1 MVLLKECIKARLYI
15 KIHTSFFLSSTV
27 KRVMGMW
34 DVGGRHGQDTPQSRP
49 LLLEKSNFISTF
61 LKAFTVPFI
70 RKFRNNKFHV
80 SKFSHFCISPRK

>member
-1 MVLLKECIKARLYI
+1 MVLLKEARLYI

-49 LLLEKSNFISTF
+49 LLLEKSNKYFS
-61 LKAFTVPFI
+61 KG
-70 RKFRNNKFHV
+70 FH
-80 SKFSHFCISPRK
+80 CAIY